1 MSMFNCIT
9 DLTEW
14 FSHNSLSLNMTK
26 TDTIIFSRPSSP
38 LSITHPFLLSLP
50 TSESITTLGFTLTS
64 HLDYSPHINN
74 MIRTTTYFL
83 YNIRKSRNKLT
94 FAMTKCLI
102 HSLVF
107 SRLIYCCSLL
117 CNLPVNLMYKL
128 ERIQRRAIRELY
140 KLNFASIVSISD
152 LMRSLGWLKFRYI
165 CIHRLLCIT
174 HKAIH
179 RGFPEYIAQSITI
192 QSSNRSS
199 QKCHIMK
206 LVQQS
211 TSLAFS
217 ESAFLV
223 IAPKSWN
230 SLPYDIRCVSS
241 ISLFKRKLYVH
252 FKSL

>member
-1 MSMFNCIT
+1 
-9 DLTEW
+9 
-14 FSHNSLSLNMTK
+14 
-26 TDTIIFSRPSSP
+26 
-38 LSITHPFLLSLP
+38 
-50 TSESITTLGFTLTS
+50 
-64 HLDYSPHINN
+64 
-74 MIRTTTYFL
+74 MIRTATYFL

-107 SRLIYCCSLL
+107 SRLIYFCSLL

-128 ERIQRRAIRELY
+128 ERIQRRAIRVLY

-179 RGFPEYIAQSITI
+179 RGFPEYLAQSITI
-192 QSSNRSS
+192 QSSNRFSRN
-199 QKCHIMK
+199 CHIMK

-217 ESAFLV
+217 ESAFSV

-230 SLPYDIRCVSS
+230 SLPYDIRCITS

-252 FKSL
+252 FISVIYFSHCNSFYFILLFVLYLFLFLFFIIYRHL

>member
-1 MSMFNCIT
+1 MIQMSMFNCIT

-26 TDTIIFSRPSSP
+26 TDTIIFSGHSSP
-38 LSITHPFLLSLP
+38 LSITHPFLLYLP

-74 MIRTTTYFL
+74 MIRTATYFL

-107 SRLIYCCSLL
+107 SRLIYCSSLL
-117 CNLPVNLMYKL
+117 WNLPVNLMYKL
-128 ERIQRRAIRELY
+128 ERIQRRAIRVLY

-152 LMRSLGWLKFRYI
+152 LMRSLGWL
-165 CIHRLLCIT
+165 LCII

-179 RGFPEYIAQSITI
+179 RGFHEYLAQSITI

-199 QKCHIMK
+199 RKCHIMK

-217 ESAFLV
+217 ESAFSV

-230 SLPYDIRCVSS
+230 SLPYDIRCITS